1 MMFIFRREK
10 MTKEQTIRVVQEH
23 AQKVKALAINDGDG
37 AWFANLTLSFELR
50 VAKIRGKSLY
60 CEYTHTKPRAF
71 CRDPKAGVPE
81 EKIFYGLYLTK
92 DMKTIAEITTC
103 QLLSHHSGYS
113 PYRHDWHDQPDY
125 TKKLYDKFII
135 KCKDGTLTHDEL
147 NSLLS
152 TLE

>member
-1 MMFIFRREK
+1 
-10 MTKEQTIRVVQEH
+10 MTKEQIIGIVQEH
-23 AQKVKALAINDGDG
+23 AQKVKELAINDGDG
-37 AWFANLTLSFELR
+37 AWFANLTLSFELK

-71 CRDPKAGVPE
+71 CRDPKAGTPK
-81 EKIFYGLYLTK
+81 EKVFYGLYLTK
-92 DMKTIAEITTC
+92 DLKTIAEITTC
-103 QLLSHHSGYS
+103 QLLSHHSSYS

-125 TKKLYDKFII
+125 AKKLYDKFII

-147 NSLLS
+147 NSHLS

>member
-1 MMFIFRREK
+1 
-10 MTKEQTIRVVQEH
+10 MTKAQTIKVVQEH
-23 AQKVKALAINDGDG
+23 AQKVKALAINDR
-37 AWFANLTLSFELR
+37 AWFANLTLSFELK
-50 VAKIRGKSLY
+50 VAKIRGTSFY

-71 CRDPKAGVPE
+71 CRDSKVSIPE
-81 EKIFYGLYLTK
+81 EKVFYGLYFTK
-92 DMKTIAEITTC
+92 ELQAIAEITTC

-125 TKKLYDKFII
+125 TKKLYDEFII
-135 KCKDGTLTHDEL
+135 RCDDGNLTHDEL

>member
-1 MMFIFRREK
+1 
-10 MTKEQTIRVVQEH
+10 MTKEQTIGVVQEH

-37 AWFANLTLSFELR
+37 AWFANLSLSFELR
-50 VAKIRGKSLY
+50 VAKIKGKSLY

-71 CRDPKAGVPE
+71 CRDPKAGTPE